1 MELASSLYAWFS
13 ALCLWLAETVSA
25 VCLWLVET
33 ILALGYPGIAVLMA
47 VESSLIPFPSEVV
60 MPPAGYLIHEGEMSW
75 LPAILSGIAG
85 SLAGALFN
93 YWLALR
99 LGRPFLL
106 RHGKYVFLGRENLER
121 AERFFASHGEIVTLV
136 GRLIPVVRQLISLPA
151 GAAGMRLDRFC
162 LFTALGSGLW
172 VSVLTLVGWLV
183 GRNRELLGEY
193 MRQATLWALA
203 GAVALIL
210 AYLRF
215 RRPGAGN

>member
-1 MELASSLYAWFS
+1 MEYAFSLQAWLS
-13 ALCLWLAETVSA
+13 DLCLWLA
-25 VCLWLVET
+25 ET
-33 ILALGYPGIAVLMA
+33 ILALGYPGLAVLMA

-60 MPPAGYLIHEGEMSW
+60 MPPAGYLIHEGKMSW
-75 LPAILSGIAG
+75 LPAILSGTAG

-106 RHGKYVFLGRENLER
+106 RHGKYVFLNSGGLER
-121 AERFFASHGEIVTLV
+121 AERFFASHGEIATLV

-162 LFTALGSGLW
+162 LFTALGSALW
-172 VSVLTLVGWLV
+172 ISALTLVGWLV
-183 GRNRELLGEY
+183 GRNRELLGVY

-203 GAVALIL
+203 GAVALVFLYI
-210 AYLRF
+210 RF
-215 RRPGAGN
+215 RRRDSGN